1 MSAPSRSDR
10 NPATT
15 NPTMVGHSGRIY
27 DTDVAEHMAW
37 VERATRGDA
46 EGLNMIVSS
55 FERQLLKQAD

>member
-15 NPTMVGHSGRIY
+15 NPTVVGRSRRIY

-46 EGLNMIVSS
+46 EGYNMIVSS
-55 FERQLLKQAD
+55 CERPLLKQAD

>member
-1 MSAPSRSDR
+1 
-10 NPATT
+10 
-15 NPTMVGHSGRIY
+15 MVGHSGRIY